1 MNKLTLNK
9 CSRSALRCVYVAWL
23 FAGGCLLFS
32 SLAFAV
38 NIRTPFVSV
47 SASGVVPGE
56 AYSLKAHGLRTLKIY
71 NKGAEKITVKFS
83 IAPGGVEKNYEAAP
97 DVKWI
102 SFEKN
107 SVDIAAGAFA
117 ETDVIINVPDE
128 KKFYG
133 RSFSAV
139 ILSAGVGG
147 NISAGLRSKLYFTT
161 VKKKNIWQKLKG
173 IFEK

>member
-1 MNKLTLNK
+1 MN
-9 CSRSALRCVYVAWL
+9 
-23 FAGGCLLFS
+23 
-32 SLAFAV
+32 
-38 NIRTPFVSV
+38 IITPFVGV

-71 NKGAEKITVKFS
+71 NKGADKITVKFKAVAD
-83 IAPGGVEKNYEAAP
+83 APKDGFEELP

-102 SFEKN
+102 SFEKE
-107 SVDIAAGAFA
+107 SLDIAPGGFA
-117 ETDVIINVPDE
+117 ETDVIISAPQD

-139 ILSAGVGG
+139 ILSAGAGAGG

-161 VKKKNIWQKLKG
+161 VKKKNLWQKIKG
-173 IFEK
+173 IFRVGKRVEK

>member
-1 MNKLTLNK
+1 
-9 CSRSALRCVYVAWL
+9 
-23 FAGGCLLFS
+23 
-32 SLAFAV
+32 AFAV

-71 NKGAEKITVKFS
+71 NKGTDKITVKFS
-83 IAPGGVEKNYEAAP
+83 VAPGRVEKDYEASP
-97 DVKWI
+97 DVKWL

-107 SVDIAAGAFA
+107 SVDIAPGAFA
-117 ETDVIINVPDE
+117 ETDVIISVPQD

-139 ILSAGVGG
+139 ILSAGAGAGG

-161 VKKKNIWQKLKG
+161 VKKKNIWQKIKG
-173 IFEK
+173 IFERGEQGGK